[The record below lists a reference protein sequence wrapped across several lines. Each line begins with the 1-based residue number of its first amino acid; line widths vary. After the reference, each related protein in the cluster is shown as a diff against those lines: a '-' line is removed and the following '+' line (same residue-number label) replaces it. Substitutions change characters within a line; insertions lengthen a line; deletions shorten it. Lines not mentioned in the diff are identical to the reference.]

1 MVVGTNYNY
10 KAQKARKLNIFVL
23 VLIVYAVIVHPYI
36 THLADDNFF
45 DDFLFQY
52 QLEIYVHIVQGGQ
65 DGFALF

>member
-1 MVVGTNYNY
+1 MVVGTNCNY

-45 DDFLFQY
+45 MMIFKPIFDLSIKSAY
-52 QLEIYVHIVQGGQ
+52 
-65 DGFALF
+65 

>member
-1 MVVGTNYNY
+1 MVVGTNCNY

-45 DDFLFQY
+45 LSK
-52 QLEIYVHIVQGGQ
+52 LGHILTVFSVV
-65 DGFALF
+65 DSLTVK